1 MEEWATDPSRANL
14 MWRLCVGSLSECV
27 VLVEFNHEIAS
38 LHHRVS
44 LSLCLG
50 GRHSARS
57 IVLP

>member
-1 MEEWATDPSRANL
+1 MEEWATGPSRADL

-27 VLVEFNHEIAS
+27 VLVEFNHEIAA

-44 LSLCLG
+44 LPLCFG

>member
-1 MEEWATDPSRANL
+1 MGPSRSNL
-14 MWRLCVGSLSECV
+14 MWRLYVGSLSECV
-27 VLVEFNHEIAS
+27 VLVEFNYEITA

-44 LSLCLG
+44 LPLCLG